1 MKKQSSVRLCL
12 RHAIALC
19 ALWPCAR
26 PQAQTVRKIATLD
39 SSILQSADSISKSEF
54 ERDRLGSITVA
65 LVAGPRVVWSKSYGF
80 ADSLKT
86 RPADVNTVYR
96 AASISKQL
104 TALMLLDLADRGI
117 IGLSDPVE
125 RYVPEIRRV
134 KNQPSGAAPVTLIQ
148 LATMNSGLA
157 RGPDDKRQSQSGLP
171 GSWEKI
177 TVGALEKTSY
187 VRPSGTGYLYSNI
200 GYAILALALERA
212 AKEPYLAYV
221 ERRLLRPLGMTSS
234 GFELTPELRSRLA
247 RGVDWDT
254 LLPDSLNY
262 ADASQNHL
270 TGLGSGT
277 VAGGLYTTVAD
288 LAKLVAA
295 EIGYGPTGAITG
307 AVLAKRDSISPVV
320 NRDLDVGYGL
330 GYQVYRWGDIVA
342 FGHSGNLSGYTSQIM
357 YDAQRGYGIVV
368 LRSAAGGEADAGR
381 LAARL
386 FLLIRRRTDVTK

>member
-1 MKKQSSVRLCL
+1 M
-12 RHAIALC
+12 
-19 ALWPCAR
+19 
-26 PQAQTVRKIATLD
+26 
-39 SSILQSADSISKSEF
+39 
-54 ERDRLGSITVA
+54 GSITVA

-117 IGLSDPVE
+117 VGLSDPVE

-295 EIGYGPTGAITG
+295 EIGYGPTDAITG